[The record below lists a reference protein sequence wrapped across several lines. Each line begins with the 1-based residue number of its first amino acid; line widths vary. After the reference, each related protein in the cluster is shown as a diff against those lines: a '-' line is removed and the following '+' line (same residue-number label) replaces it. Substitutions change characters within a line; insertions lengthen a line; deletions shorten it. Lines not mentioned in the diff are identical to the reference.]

1 MSKIVDRER
10 LARLANQL
18 DARMKDTVLA
28 EEERARLA
36 ENELQESIDDVE
48 DKLGGREIVYL
59 TQIEYDGLSEAEKNA
74 DDKAYFVIDAEE
86 YEIWVGTTEELEA
99 ITERDVNTIYFEI
112 EDAET
117 GAVTPLSVNNGALE
131 LTTDRY
137 QKVSTISSNV
147 QIVFPEVPV
156 NKFTEISLFF
166 TAGANID
173 LSYSLGCKVR
183 KDGSIVAGSMY
194 EVVCRYNT
202 MTWLVDIKKY
212 S

>member
-1 MSKIVDRER
+1 MSKVVDNER
-10 LARLANQL
+10 LARLAASL

-28 EEERARLA
+28 EEERSRLA
-36 ENELQESIDDVE
+36 EGELQESIDAVE
-48 DKLGGREIVYL
+48 EKLGGREIIYL
-59 TQIEYDGLSEAEKNA
+59 TQMEYDVLPEAEKNA

-117 GAVTPLSVNNGALE
+117 NAVVPLTVANGILE
-131 LTTDRY
+131 LTADRY
-137 QKVSTISSNV
+137 QKVTTISSDV
-147 QIVFPEVPV
+147 EIVFPEVPV
-156 NKFTEISLFF
+156 NKFIEISLFF
-166 TAGANID
+166 TAGVDIN
-173 LSYSLGCKVR
+173 LTYSLNCRVR
-183 KDGSIVAGSMY
+183 KDGNIVAGSMY